1 MSVPSSRTALTVP
14 TDSRG
19 QQNAGVQSRGAYG
32 HWSDRP
38 WAKRVGRVVLALLL
52 LALWEYASGRWVD
65 PFFLSKPSQVWARL
79 VRLAGSGELLLHLG
93 VTLQETVLG
102 LLLGMAV
109 GVPAG
114 VLFARSPMLSNIA
127 QPFVM
132 AFYSLPRVS
141 LAPLFILWFGLG
153 LLSKVMLVFTMVV
166 FVAFYNSYQGVRS
179 VDPDLIEMMR
189 SMRASPHQIT
199 RWVILPSIRS
209 WVMASLRL
217 NIGMALI
224 GAVIGEMFASSRGLG
239 YYIQFSSGMFDTTGV
254 FTGLFIVMITAIV
267 LESLLGWLDRGVLAR
282 ARSVRRR
289 SSSVA
294 VKGLGEESQQ

>member
-1 MSVPSSRTALTVP
+1 MSVPTSRPALSVP
-14 TDSRG
+14 AESRG
-19 QQNAGVQSRGAYG
+19 YEATGRQKGGKAG

-79 VRLAGSGELLLHLG
+79 ARLAGNGELLLHLG
-93 VTLQETVLG
+93 VTLQETLLG

-114 VLFARSPMLSNIA
+114 VLFARSPLLSNIA

-166 FVAFYNSYQGVRS
+166 FVAFYNSYQGVKS

-189 SMRASPHQIT
+189 SMKASPRQIT
-199 RWVILPSIRS
+199 RWVIFPSIRS

-239 YYIQFSSGMFDTTGV
+239 YYIQYSSGMFDTTGV
-254 FTGLFIVMITAIV
+254 FTGLLIVMVTAIV
-267 LESLLGWLDRGVLAR
+267 LEALLGWLDRGVLAR
-282 ARSVRRR
+282 SRSV
-289 SSSVA
+289 
-294 VKGLGEESQQ
+294 KKPK

>member
-1 MSVPSSRTALTVP
+1 MSVPTSRPVVSVP
-14 TDSRG
+14 AQPRDREATGAARG
-19 QQNAGVQSRGAYG
+19 KEAG

-38 WAKRVGRVVLALLL
+38 WSKRVGRVLLALLL

-79 VRLAGSGELLLHLG
+79 VRLAGNGELFLHLG

-114 VLFARSPMLSNIA
+114 VLFARSPFLSNIA

-166 FVAFYNSYQGVRS
+166 FVAFYNSYQGVKS

-189 SMRASPHQIT
+189 SMRASQRQIT

-239 YYIQFSSGMFDTTGV
+239 YYIQYSSGMFDTTGV
-254 FTGLFIVMITAIV
+254 FTGLLVVMVTAIV
-267 LESLLGWLDRGVLAR
+267 LEALLGWLDRGVLTR
-282 ARSVRRR
+282 ARFERKRT
-289 SSSVA
+289 SSLPPGRGS
-294 VKGLGEESQQ
+294 